1 MIGKAAVWFSLE
13 RVKVEERVQ
22 VQATIVGKMFSSCS
36 RSNWN
41 VGSNYVQIE
50 GKVHVTLH
58 FLWFN

>member
-1 MIGKAAVWFSLE
+1 MWFSLE